1 MSWVALVYW
10 NLDMFLSFV
19 TGYYNAGV
27 LILDVRQTSKSYMR
41 SWFPFD
47 LGLLSIEWVL
57 VAITA
62 RPEVIKLSRMVR
74 SLRFLRLVRL
84 GHLSKAGSFI
94 EQMEEQITSQV
105 ASLRY
110 SLAKIVLRLLLINH
124 LIACLW
130 YGLTTIQ
137 EDTNWVKEHGLQNQ
151 SPGYLYATS
160 LHWACSQ
167 QGVGQTNIEAV
178 TLPERAS
185 GFGLRSA
192 GIFSVLV
199 AFGALMIFSSLLS
212 AVSALMANLQKLSDG
227 EIEQFRA
234 LKRFFAQNSIDTD
247 LAQRITGFLQRTFKA
262 KTDAKSAEGPL
273 PMWNMLSKPLQ
284 AELEL
289 QRHKDCME
297 HLPFLKQ
304 LLQHDSSHIVRVLR
318 AVAAS
323 MMSHSV
329 LADGDVV
336 FVAGYIARACC
347 FMSGGTYSY
356 TLRESQHKV
365 QRLWAAEM
373 SLWTPWVH
381 QGDLISKNISR
392 LISLEVTDFCD
403 CIGQTVE
410 TRQMASA
417 PQTMGDPP
425 EVYARDYVQILAKQ
439 PFSDLIATPMSLQG
453 SEETL

>member
-1 MSWVALVYW
+1 
-10 NLDMFLSFV
+10 
-19 TGYYNAGV
+19 
-27 LILDVRQTSKSYMR
+27 
-41 SWFPFD
+41 
-47 LGLLSIEWVL
+47 
-57 VAITA
+57 
-62 RPEVIKLSRMVR
+62 
-74 SLRFLRLVRL
+74 
-84 GHLSKAGSFI
+84 
-94 EQMEEQITSQV
+94 
-105 ASLRY
+105 
-110 SLAKIVLRLLLINH
+110 
-124 LIACLW
+124 
-130 YGLTTIQ
+130 
-137 EDTNWVKEHGLQNQ
+137 
-151 SPGYLYATS
+151 
-160 LHWACSQ
+160 
-167 QGVGQTNIEAV
+167 
-178 TLPERAS
+178 
-185 GFGLRSA
+185 
-192 GIFSVLV
+192 
-199 AFGALMIFSSLLS
+199 
-212 AVSALMANLQKLSDG
+212 
-227 EIEQFRA
+227 
-234 LKRFFAQNSIDTD
+234 
-247 LAQRITGFLQRTFKA
+247 
-262 KTDAKSAEGPL
+262 EGPL

-323 MMSHSV
+323 MSHSV

-410 TRQMASA
+410 TRQMAS
-417 PQTMGDPP
+417 
-425 EVYARDYVQILAKQ
+425 VYARDYVQILAKQ

-453 SEETL
+453 SEETLVQSSCCRWKTRSSLKVCHVLPEG